1 MNEAWRG
8 RRRGSRSCEESNMKA
23 SRFRVELET
32 QQQQQQAND
41 RFSSLLV
48 SGPAAKQLFPRL
60 LLTSIPSQFPPL
72 T

>member
-1 MNEAWRG
+1 
-8 RRRGSRSCEESNMKA
+8 MKA

-32 QQQQQQAND
+32 QQQQQQQQAND